1 MHRSTSP
8 PRWRSFWA
16 LPPAAPPPGSGRVS
30 GELLGVID
38 AAKEGKLIVYS
49 TTDTGLVRPLIKDFE
64 SLYGVKVEYND
75 MNSTELYNRYISE
88 NAASSTSAD
97 VLWARRWTCRSSSST
112 TA

>member
-1 MHRSTSP
+1 M
-8 PRWRSFWA
+8 
-16 LPPAAPPPGSGRVS
+16 
-30 GELLGVID
+30 
-38 AAKEGKLIVYS
+38 
-49 TTDTGLVRPLIKDFE
+49 RPLIKDFE

-97 VLWARRWTCRSSSST
+97 VLWSRRWTCRSSSST